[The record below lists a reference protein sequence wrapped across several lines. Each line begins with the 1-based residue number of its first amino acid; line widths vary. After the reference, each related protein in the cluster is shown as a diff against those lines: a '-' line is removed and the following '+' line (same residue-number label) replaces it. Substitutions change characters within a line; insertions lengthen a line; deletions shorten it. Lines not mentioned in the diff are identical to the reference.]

1 MLSRYRYFRSYS
13 DDSDPNMPELKR
25 ACDILEKGSMAKF
38 TYELKPGLHHE
49 FYVRRLRILYIV
61 QCVSVGIRL
70 YVHVLYKTITR
81 DITPSQFCYGC
92 SCTLNEAGRV
102 LYWR

>member
-49 FYVRRLRILYIV
+49 FYVRRLRILSIYCAV
-61 QCVSVGIRL
+61 CECRNSVVCARAL
-70 YVHVLYKTITR
+70 
-81 DITPSQFCYGC
+81 
-92 SCTLNEAGRV
+92 
-102 LYWR
+102 